1 MQVNLLHTADWHLG
15 KDLYNYGR
23 QREFEDFFSKLKISL
38 RENNIDILIVS
49 GDVFD
54 TASPGNFVA
63 GTYYGLINDLHNEF
77 PDLEIIITG
86 GNHDLPSYLNAPKE
100 ILKSF
105 KVRVVGCVPR
115 LEDGSIDFD
124 SMVLEVL
131 DNGGELKAVV
141 CAVPFL
147 RRGDFSGD
155 MTVGKI
161 YSQVVERALIRAQGK
176 DVPIIATGHL
186 TTSNAVYSTSSGG
199 QTGGLDSIDSNEFPQ
214 GISYL
219 ALGHIHKPQPV
230 DGKKYIRY
238 SGSPI
243 PFSFAEKDYKHSL
256 TVVEFSGKE
265 ISEIRL
271 ESLPP
276 LIPLLTVPETP
287 QDLAGVKKAL
297 LDLPDDKEMYLEV
310 NLLYEFVNP
319 DNKAVLIEI
328 LKDKKAKFCT
338 FKNNYQNGENS
349 QNQIRTFSAEEFK
362 NADPLKIMKEIF
374 LSKQKTEMPDK
385 YAEMLAQI
393 IEEIN

>member
-1 MQVNLLHTADWHLG
+1 
-15 KDLYNYGR
+15 
-23 QREFEDFFSKLKISL
+23 
-38 RENNIDILIVS
+38 
-49 GDVFD
+49 
-54 TASPGNFVA
+54 
-63 GTYYGLINDLHNEF
+63 
-77 PDLEIIITG
+77 
-86 GNHDLPSYLNAPKE
+86 
-100 ILKSF
+100 
-105 KVRVVGCVPR
+105 
-115 LEDGSIDFD
+115 
-124 SMVLEVL
+124 
-131 DNGGELKAVV
+131 
-141 CAVPFL
+141 
-147 RRGDFSGD
+147 
-155 MTVGKI
+155 VGKI
-161 YSQVVERALIRAQGK
+161 YSEVLERALIRAQGK